1 MDEYKLQGEKV
12 AQAKAAVENLD
23 LQRQSRIRCTLNRQA
38 SMNSISA
45 EQQRINQKY
54 DSQRA
59 KLVGDYN
66 IEAAYPPNLII

>member
-12 AQAKAAVENLD
+12 AQAKAAIENLD
-23 LQRQSRIRCTLNRQA
+23 LQRQAELDAALNRQA

-66 IEAAYPPNLII
+66 IEAGNTCN